1 MGKKT
6 HITLTQREREA
17 SNQARGSSKEQTEC
31 LLTVIEVLL
40 IVIHTSENKIK
51 IQKVTR
57 SKGDA
62 RGNDKLSFL
71 KCAFFK
77 PNHWWRSNS
86 PSVRLHQWPRQHR
99 QLLKWARHR
108 EKLFTHSDEFEFNYR
123 SHNSFNIYILR
134 KYQTFICVRN
144 FDQRVAHWLVS
155 YSSMQLRKLTFN
167 FFFPKKLSQIK
178 LTMKRLKI

>member
-6 HITLTQREREA
+6 HITLTQREREREA
-17 SNQARGSSKEQTEC
+17 SNQARGSSKEQTEW
-31 LLTVIEVLL
+31 LLTVIEVHM

-71 KCAFFK
+71 KCDFFK
-77 PNHWWRSNS
+77 PNHWWRSNT
-86 PSVRLHQWPRQHR
+86 PFVRLHKWSRQHR

-123 SHNSFNIYILR
+123 SHNSFKIYIWR
-134 KYQTFICVRN
+134 KYQTFICVS

-155 YSSMQLRKLTFN
+155 YSSMQLRKLTL
-167 FFFPKKLSQIK
+167 KKIFSKQVESN
-178 LTMKRLKI
+178 